1 MISRLINFLSLK
13 IFLIFLLAFPV
24 FAGSKIVNGKE
35 IKLQAHGFFLENQ
48 KPLDLLVSDKRN
60 YFPCSSKLDFGL
72 RRANDWST
80 IVVSCKN
87 ESWSTLIRST
97 AVHGG
102 TFSNPQVNQN
112 GDFMALVLSRNISK
126 GQVIMQEDLVLT
138 KQPQRH
144 LHGSYSDL
152 NEVVGRKVKN
162 NLVAGTVLKGR
173 HLDTTY
179 LVNEEDTVLV
189 VAANNSITITTSA
202 IALEN
207 GQLGDMIAVKNVNSE
222 KLLKVIITGKKKV
235 APITN
240 M

>member
-24 FAGSKIVNGKE
+24 FAGSKIVDGKE
-35 IKLQAHGFFLENQ
+35 IKLQAHSFFSENQ
-48 KPLDLLVSDKRN
+48 KLLDLLVSDKRT
-60 YFPCSSKLDFGL
+60 YFPCSSKLDFHL
-72 RRANDWST
+72 RTANDWST

-97 AVHGG
+97 ATHGG

-126 GQVIMQEDLVLT
+126 GQVIMPEDLVLT

-179 LVNEEDTVLV
+179 LVNEEDTVLI